1 MKGNENEGAWEELA
15 LKVSHVDSSLTNQT
29 FTARAYCIVAPL
41 PDAIAVFGG
50 VDKNGLVDQ
59 VCMLFPN
66 DNEHKL
72 VIQGDKIN
80 ASVFEW
86 YSSPIVDVSTRTVFT
101 VHTSYDNKLRQNKF

>member
-1 MKGNENEGAWEELA
+1 MQKGEYLNSVERLKMKGNENEGAWEELA

-29 FTARAYCIVAPL
+29 FTARGLCIVAPL

-50 VDKNGLVDQ
+50 GYYDNGWIWKAVDQ

-72 VIQGDKIN
+72 VIRNEKIKTGG
-80 ASVFEW
+80 W
-86 YSSPIVDVSTRTVFT
+86 
-101 VHTSYDNKLRQNKF
+101 